1 MKSLKFWKKGKND
14 TQSTIQIDNSN
25 KSDKKYPVI
34 VQKIHN
40 EFMMSAEKSLLDA
53 MEYIKLNNIDP
64 KADRLSK
71 IGFNSVPIVA
81 KNLDIKRKIDLNIK
95 EIDIINK
102 YQKKYPE
109 YRFITEQNVINICKK
124 YNLILGG
131 ISLFKGFVPNENL
144 IDIEIFMNKYD
155 FSNMWITQRTNRI
168 LDMSNYKIRGDINY
182 EHFYHKKSGD
192 YVFQRNTGDLT
203 FYSRGTVNGEYFD
216 CSVTNDGHLER
227 VTLQICA
234 PIKDMDTKS
243 MTLKDYKLIKNI
255 PDPVVLQPVP
265 GGYLIVTAWGDES
278 EDELVKNC

>member
-168 LDMSNYKIRGDINY
+168 LDMSNYKIRGDISY

-192 YVFQRNTGDLT
+192 YVFQRKTGDLT
-203 FYSRGTVNGEYFD
+203 FYSSGTVNGEYFE
-216 CSVTNDGHLER
+216 CNVTNDGYLER